1 MASATTL
8 RYHKQYTTAYYL
20 IILSCATW
28 QTHLIFNRSEVQIE
42 FSHYNNLLNGVID
55 VYMFNCVISSV
66 DILCSNYWMS

>member
-8 RYHKQYTTAYYL
+8 RYHKQYTTPYYL
-20 IILSCATW
+20 NILSCATW

-55 VYMFNCVISSV
+55 VYMFNCVISNV
-66 DILCSNYWMS
+66 DILCWMS

>member
-20 IILSCATW
+20 NILSCATW
-28 QTHLIFNRSEVQIE
+28 QTHLIFNWSEVQIE

-55 VYMFNCVISSV
+55 VYMFNCVISNV
-66 DILCSNYWMS
+66 DILCWMS